1 MAKSMKARERKREA
15 RRRLQEKRR
24 RQKRMMIVGGILAAA
39 LIVVL
44 LVYVATR
51 PKPGRAVPDMDSPHI
66 QPLQTAEY
74 NSTPPTSGPHY
85 TQIARWGIY
94 AEPVP
99 NELQV
104 HNLEDGGVMVQYNCP
119 EGCEDLVAQ
128 LADIVSRYD
137 KHVILAPY
145 PEMES
150 RIALTAWGRIDTFD
164 GFDEERIVKFIKAYK
179 GIDHHR

>member
-1 MAKSMKARERKREA
+1 MTKSKKARERGREA
-15 RRRLQEKRR
+15 RRRLHEKRR
-24 RQKRMMIVGGILAAA
+24 RQERMMIVGGILAAT
-39 LIVVL
+39 LIVVW
-44 LVYVATR
+44 LVYAATR
-51 PKPGRAVPDMDSPHI
+51 PKPGRAVPDMGNLHI
-66 QPLQTAEY
+66 QPPQTAEH

-85 TQIARWGIY
+85 TQMARWGIH
-94 AEPVP
+94 AEPIP

-137 KHVILAPY
+137 EHAILAPY

-164 GFDEERIVKFIKAYK
+164 RFDEERIVKFIEAYQ